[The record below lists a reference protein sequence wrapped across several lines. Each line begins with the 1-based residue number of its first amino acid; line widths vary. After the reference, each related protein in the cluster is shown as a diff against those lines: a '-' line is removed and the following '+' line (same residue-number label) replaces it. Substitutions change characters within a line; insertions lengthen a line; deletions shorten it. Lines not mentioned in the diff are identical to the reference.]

1 MSNIEYDTP
10 ELAEKYD
17 RISNSQFEN
26 GIVLVDK
33 LGINGGNNVLDIGCG
48 TGRLALHAAGI
59 VGKSGRIVG
68 IDPSPLRIETARRKI
83 NDKSFDNTSF
93 MVGRAEYLNGFADNS
108 FDVAYLCAVFH
119 WIADKKTALK
129 EIHKVLKPGG
139 RVGLTTGDKDN
150 PFTLRQIT
158 NELFKRDPYAGQVNP
173 DEDPNK
179 PITQKELQ
187 DLFES
192 TGYQDINITTKNTRL
207 YFPTPQEVFDFIE
220 SSSFGTFLIHV
231 PEHLRPAARHD
242 IEKELEKK
250 RTAEGI
256 ELVSNTI
263 FTTAKK
269 PLQEAN

>member
-1 MSNIEYDTP
+1 MNHIENDTP

-17 RISNSQFEN
+17 KLSNSQFEN
-26 GIVLVDK
+26 GLVLIGK
-33 LGINGGNNVLDIGCG
+33 LGINEGSNVLDIGCG
-48 TGRLALHAAGI
+48 TGRLALHTAGI

-68 IDPSPLRIETARRKI
+68 IDPSLLRIESAKRKVK
-83 NDKSFDNTSF
+83 DKSFANTF
-93 MVGRAEYLNGFADNS
+93 FKVGHAEDLKGIADNS

-129 EIHKVLKPGG
+129 EIHKVLKNSG

-158 NELFKRDPYAGQVNP
+158 NELFRQDPYAGQVNP

-179 PITQKELQ
+179 PVTQKDLQ
-187 DLFES
+187 NLFEA
-192 TGYQDINITTKNTRL
+192 TGYQDINITTKHTRL
-207 YFPTPQEVFDFIE
+207 YFPSPQDVFDFIE

-231 PEHLRPAARHD
+231 PEHLRHAARHD

-250 RTAEGI
+250 RTPEGI

-263 FTTAKK
+263 FATARK
-269 PLQEAN
+269 PPGEAN

>member
-1 MSNIEYDTP
+1 MSNIENDTP

-17 RISNSQFEN
+17 KLSNSQFEN
-26 GIVLVDK
+26 GLVLIDK
-33 LGINGGNNVLDIGCG
+33 LGINEGSNVLDIGCG
-48 TGRLALHAAGI
+48 TGRLSLHTARM

-68 IDPSPLRIETARRKI
+68 IDPSPLRIESAARKI
-83 NDKSFDNTSF
+83 KDKSFANTSF
-93 MVGRAEYLNGFADNS
+93 KVGRAEDLKDFADNS

-119 WIADKKTALK
+119 WIADKKTALR
-129 EIHKVLKPGG
+129 EIHKVLKHNG

-158 NELFKRDPYAGQVNP
+158 NELFRRDPYAGHVNS
-173 DEDPNK
+173 DEDPNQ
-179 PITQKELQ
+179 PITQREIH
-187 DLFES
+187 DLFEA

-250 RTAEGI
+250 RTPKGI
-256 ELVSNTI
+256 ELVSNTV
-263 FTTAKK
+263 FATARK
-269 PLQEAN
+269 PLGEAN